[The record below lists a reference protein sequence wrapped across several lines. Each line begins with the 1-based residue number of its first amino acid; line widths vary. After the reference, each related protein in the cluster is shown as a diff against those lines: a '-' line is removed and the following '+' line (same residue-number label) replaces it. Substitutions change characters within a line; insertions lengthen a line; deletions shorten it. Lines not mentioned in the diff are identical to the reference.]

1 MVFLSLS
8 RRTCALI
15 IISLLPY
22 YAVAQGKLALFTNFY
37 CTVASTLLPTVEV
50 PLSTCLVPIG
60 AVSVYIDQ
68 FPACDDGSAAT
79 MIMYSDTSCSVFPS
93 PTPNSI
99 SGWQDDVTKPC
110 YYLSVSNSVPS
121 VMFTCDDPS
130 THPQASAATTVTA
143 SLLAPIATGSGGSS
157 KTSTAGATTTQQ
169 SQTPSA
175 SNALNSGNS
184 GTSSST
190 ANDSNETSSSG
201 LSTSDKIAI
210 GVGLG
215 VGLPTILIA
224 FAAWCWPR
232 GRY

>member
-60 AVSVYIDQ
+60 AVSVY
-68 FPACDDGSAAT
+68 
-79 MIMYSDTSCSVFPS
+79 MYSDTSCSVFPS